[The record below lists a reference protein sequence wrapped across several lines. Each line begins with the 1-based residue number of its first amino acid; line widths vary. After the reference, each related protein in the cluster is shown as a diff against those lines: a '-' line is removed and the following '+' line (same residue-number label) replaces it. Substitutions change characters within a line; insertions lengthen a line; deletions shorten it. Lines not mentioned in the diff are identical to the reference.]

1 MCYTLFPPLSIFEF
15 EMSWDFSHGM
25 TYGNQTGYFFNS
37 KTVQM
42 NHKPQ
47 YPGNY
52 ERIQEYEITD
62 KWMVEISIYPIKL
75 CKG

>member
-1 MCYTLFPPLSIFEF
+1 
-15 EMSWDFSHGM
+15 MSWDFSHGM
-25 TYGNQTGYFFNS
+25 TYGNQTSYFFNS

-62 KWMVEISIYPIKL
+62 KWMVGISIYQ
-75 CKG
+75 